1 MNVSG
6 LTPISL
12 VERPGGSE
20 IQLRTNQRVSAEV
33 LNVSGD
39 QVELMIRGVRVV
51 GKLLSQEQSAEL
63 ANRQSA
69 QFIVRGM
76 VDGEL
81 QLQLLGEL
89 QTTTL
94 STQESQWLT
103 LSKNLLH
110 ILNLPA
116 DDENIML
123 AKALLENNL
132 PVTQNL
138 IEQMKTALQSL
149 GQWGE
154 NEAEMAAALKAG
166 GFPIS
171 DGSLQLALQ
180 KLPDFNSNIQ
190 ELQTAIQQQ
199 IQNESSPEVKQMLES
214 ALKFLNGLRIDM
226 SSQPEQMAEQIK
238 NLITVLGKS
247 FEANIAQQV
256 QQNEV
261 NIANALNSKNADG
274 NNLDLILTL
283 RNHFVHQNDSSTVR
297 LIDTMINS
305 MRQMQLLNS
314 AQLTDPLD
322 PPWLTV
328 DLPINAG
335 ALSGNAL
342 EASKEFL
349 PANIKIS
356 YQSGQKDKKIN
367 PQDTRLILSFD
378 LDNNNKIKIDISM
391 LGKKMGAWMTVNS
404 EEWKTLVEAESGTFK
419 EAMEKLG
426 YDLQF
431 TKCNVSHDISIM
443 DMQNTENS
451 SIPVV
456 EHVDIEA

>member
-6 LTPISL
+6 LTPIHL
-12 VERPGGSE
+12 IEKPGGSE
-20 IQLRTNQRVSAEV
+20 IQLRTNQRVTAEV
-33 LNVSGD
+33 LNVNGD

-63 ANRQSA
+63 ANRQTA
-69 QFIVRGM
+69 QFIVKGM

-110 ILNLPA
+110 LLNLPA
-116 DDENIML
+116 DNENILL
-123 AKALLENNL
+123 AKALLKNNL

-138 IEQMKTALQSL
+138 IEQMKTTLQSL

-154 NEAEMAAALKAG
+154 AEAEMAAALKAG

-190 ELQTAIQQQ
+190 SLQTAVQQQ
-199 IQNESSPEVKQMLES
+199 LGKESSPEVRQMLQQ
-214 ALKFLNGLRIDM
+214 ALNMLSNLRIDM
-226 SSQPEQMAEQIK
+226 SASTEKMAEQIK
-238 NLITVLGKS
+238 NLVTFLGKS
-247 FEANIAQQV
+247 FESNIAQLV
-256 QQNEV
+256 QNNRMDNQNFE
-261 NIANALNSKNADG
+261 SK
-274 NNLDLILTL
+274 NLDLIIQL
-283 RNHFVHQNDSSTVR
+283 RQHFVNHNNAGSVK

-314 AQLTDPLD
+314 AQLTDPMD

-335 ALSGNAL
+335 ALGNQVNDAQ
-342 EASKEFL
+342 KNFL
-349 PANIKIS
+349 PANIRIS
-356 YQSGQKDKKIN
+356 YQTGQKNKKID
-367 PQDTRLILSFD
+367 PQDTRLILSFE
-378 LDNNNKIKIDISM
+378 LDNNDKIKIDISM

-404 EEWKTLVEAESGTFK
+404 EEWKEVVEEESVSFK
-419 EAMEKLG
+419 DAMERLG
-426 YDLQF
+426 YELQF
-431 TKCNVSHDISIM
+431 TKCNVSQDVSMM
-443 DMQNTENS
+443 DTTQSTNNVP
-451 SIPVV
+451 IV
-456 EHVDIEA
+456 ERVDVEA

>member
-12 VERPGGSE
+12 VEKPGGSE

-51 GKLLSQEQSAEL
+51 GKLLSQEQSAQL
-63 ANRQSA
+63 ADRQTA

-116 DDENIML
+116 DDENVL
-123 AKALLENNL
+123 VAKALLQNNL

-138 IEQMKTALQSL
+138 IEQMKTALQAL

-180 KLPDFNSNIQ
+180 KLPDFNGNIQ

-199 IQNESSPEVKQMLES
+199 IQKGTSPEVQQMLQK
-214 ALKFLNGLRIDM
+214 ALDFLGSLRIDM
-226 SSQPEQMAEQIK
+226 SAQPEQMAEQIK
-238 NLITVLGKS
+238 NIITVLGKS
-247 FEANIAQQV
+247 FEADIAQLV
-256 QQNEV
+256 KNNEKM
-261 NIANALNSKNADG
+261 IDNSG
-274 NNLDLILTL
+274 GSNLDLIMNL
-283 RNHFVHQNDSSTVR
+283 RNHFIRQHDAATVK
-297 LIDTMINS
+297 LIDTMIGS

-314 AQLTDPLD
+314 AQMTDPLD

-328 DLPINAG
+328 DLPVNAG
-335 ALSGNAL
+335 ALGSNAK
-342 EASKEFL
+342 EVQKEFL
-349 PANIKIS
+349 PTNIKIS
-356 YQSGQKDKKIN
+356 YQSGQKDKKID
-367 PQDTRLILSFD
+367 PKDTRLILSFD
-378 LDNNNKIKIDISM
+378 LDNNEKIKIDISM

-404 EEWKTLVEAESGTFK
+404 EKWKTLVEEESASFS

-426 YDLQF
+426 YELQF
-431 TKCNVSHDISIM
+431 TKCNVSHDISMM
-443 DMQNTENS
+443 DIPTGENND
-451 SIPVV
+451 IPVV
-456 EHVDIEA
+456 ERVNIEA

>member
-6 LTPISL
+6 LTPIRL
-12 VERPGGSE
+12 IEKPGGSE

-33 LNVSGD
+33 LNVNGD

-103 LSKNLLH
+103 LAKNLLH

-132 PVTQNL
+132 PVTQTL

-180 KLPDFNSNIQ
+180 KLPDFNGNIQ

-199 IQNESSPEVKQMLES
+199 IQKESSSEVRQMLQG
-214 ALKFLNGLRIDM
+214 ALKFLDSLRIDM

-238 NLITVLGKS
+238 NIITVLGKS

-256 QQNEV
+256 QNNKSTISGSVNNE
-261 NIANALNSKNADG
+261 NS
-274 NNLDLILTL
+274 NLELILNL
-283 RNHFVHQNDSSTVR
+283 RNHFVNQNDLSTVK

-314 AQLTDPLD
+314 AQLTDPMD

-335 ALSGNAL
+335 ALGNNAL
-342 EASKEFL
+342 EETKKFF

-356 YQSGQKDKKIN
+356 YQSGQKNKKID

-378 LDNNNKIKIDISM
+378 LDNNNKIKIDLSM

-404 EEWKTLVEAESGTFK
+404 EEWKELVEEEAGTFK
-419 EAMEKLG
+419 DAMEKLG
-426 YDLQF
+426 YELQF
-431 TKCNVSHDISIM
+431 TKCNVSHDISM
-443 DMQNTENS
+443 LDMQS
-451 SIPVV
+451 SESSSVPVIEQV
-456 EHVDIEA
+456 NIEA